1 MDAQKDAVNVIL
13 GGIVALPAYVGA
25 GFRALLSA
33 SDKRCSLG
41 AKDEDA
47 ASKALNVEGVEA
59 MEEVDVRVNEERKR
73 AGALPLRV
81 GVA

>member
-1 MDAQKDAVNVIL
+1 MDAQKDAVNVVL
-13 GGIVALPAYVGA
+13 GGIVTLPAYVGA
-25 GFRALLSA
+25 RVRALLSA
-33 SDKRCSLG
+33 SDKRWSLG

-59 MEEVDVRVNEERKR
+59 MEEVEVRVNEERKR